1 MTDLNWIA
9 VTPEIVLLAMA
20 CLVALVDLFVT
31 CPQRKPTYYL
41 TMLSLAGVAGLHLQA
56 LDSGASVY
64 AMQQMVVTDAM
75 GHLLSLCAT
84 LAVMGSL
91 VYAQTYAASRE
102 MLKGELFSLSMFAL
116 LGISIM
122 IIGNNFLAIYL
133 GLELMSLS
141 LYALVALRRDHAQS
155 TEAAMKY
162 FVLGALA
169 SGFLLYGL
177 SMMYGATGSLD
188 IGEVYKATLAG
199 TANKQVLV
207 FGVVFIV
214 AGLAFKLGVVP
225 FHMWVPDVYQGAP
238 TAVTLLVAGAPKLAA
253 FAITIRL
260 LVEGMINLA
269 TDWQQMLLI
278 LAVASMTVGNL
289 AAIAQTNLKRL
300 LAYSGIAQLGFM
312 LLGFVPTVVAGNTV
326 SAGNGYGSS
335 LFYVLTYVLTTLGTF
350 GLIMILS
357 RPGFE
362 SEQISDLAG
371 LNKRSPVLAGA
382 MAVFMFSLAGIPPTV
397 GFYAKLAV
405 LQALITTNSPL
416 LLQISIVAVV
426 LSLIGAFYYLRVVKV
441 MYFDAPLT
449 ATSVSAP
456 LDVRFVLTLNGAL
469 VLVLGL
475 LPGGLMALCADAIV
489 RALAT

>member
-1 MTDLNWIA
+1 MNNLNWLA
-9 VTPEIVLLAMA
+9 VTPEILLLGMA

-31 CPQRKPTYYL
+31 CPRRRPTYWL
-41 TMLSLAGVAGLHLQA
+41 SLLSLAGVAGLHLA
-56 LDSGASVY
+56 HIDNPASAY
-64 AMQQMVVTDAM
+64 AMQGMVVTDPM
-75 GHLLSLCAT
+75 SHLLSFCAT
-84 LAVMGSL
+84 LAVMASL
-91 VYAQTYAASRE
+91 VYAQSYAGDRE
-102 MLKGELFSLSMFAL
+102 MLKGELFSLSMLSL

-122 IIGNNFLAIYL
+122 IIGNNFLTIYL

-141 LYALVALRRDHAQS
+141 LYALVALRRDNATA

-188 IGEVYKATLAG
+188 LSEVYKATLTG
-199 TANKQVLV
+199 QINKQVLA
-207 FGVVFIV
+207 FGLVFIV

-238 TAVTLLVAGAPKLAA
+238 TAATLLVAGAPKLAA

-260 LVEGMINLA
+260 LVEGLINTA
-269 TDWQQMLLI
+269 TDWQQMLMI
-278 LAVASMTVGNL
+278 LAVLSMTIGNL
-289 AAIAQTNLKRL
+289 AAIAQTNLKRM

-312 LLGFVPTVVAGNTV
+312 LLGFVPSVVSGNTV

-335 LFYVLTYVLTTLGTF
+335 LFYILIYVLTTLGTF
-350 GLIMILS
+350 GLIMLLA

-371 LNKRSPVLAGA
+371 LNKRSPLLAGV
-382 MAVFMFSLAGIPPTV
+382 MAVFMFSLAGIPPTA

-416 LLQISIVAVV
+416 LLQVSILAVL
-426 LSLIGAFYYLRVVKV
+426 LSLVGAFYYLRVVKV
-441 MYFDAPLT
+441 MYFDEPVDPTPLNEGSQ
-449 ATSVSAP
+449 ARALLSV
-456 LDVRFVLTLNGAL
+456 NAL
-469 VLVLGL
+469 AVLVLGV
-475 LPGGLMALCADAIV
+475 LPGGLMALCARAITQS
-489 RALAT
+489 LAG